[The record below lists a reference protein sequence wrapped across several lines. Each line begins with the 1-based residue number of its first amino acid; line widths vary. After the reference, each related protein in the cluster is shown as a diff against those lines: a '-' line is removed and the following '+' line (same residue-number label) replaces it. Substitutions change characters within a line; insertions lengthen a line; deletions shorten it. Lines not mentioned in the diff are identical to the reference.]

1 MDILECRKRVYRR
14 RILKKGDFM
23 RYEGSLYR
31 PPSEAYSL
39 IVQATIGCTHN
50 KCTFCSMYKN
60 DKFRVRSTEEII
72 VDLKAGKERYKTV
85 KRVFIADGD
94 ALAIKNEELEEVLEF
109 IEKEIPECERVGIYG
124 SPKAILSKTDEEL
137 TRLKDL
143 GLGIIYLGVESG
155 SEKILNDINKGVS
168 RDEMILSGQAVVK
181 SGIELS
187 VTLISGLGG
196 REDSSE
202 HAIESAK
209 IINEINPDYIGLL
222 TLIIDEG
229 VPLYEDLQSG
239 RFEIL
244 TPEEVLLET
253 KTMVENI
260 NIDNC
265 IFRSNHAS
273 NYISLKGTLSQDK
286 KLILSQI
293 EEGLKLSGL
302 EEKDLYRRL

>member
-1 MDILECRKRVYRR
+1 
-14 RILKKGDFM
+14 M

-50 KCTFCSMYKN
+50 KCTFCSMYK
-60 DKFRVRSTEEII
+60 DKKFRVRPTEEVIE
-72 VDLKAGKERYKTV
+72 DLKIGRERYTKV
-85 KRVFIADGD
+85 KRIFIADGD
-94 ALAIKNEELEEVLEF
+94 ALAIKNSELEKILLF
-109 IEKEIPECERVGIYG
+109 IKENFPECERVGIYG

-137 TRLKDL
+137 KRLKDL
-143 GLGIIYLGVESG
+143 GIGIVYLGVESG
-155 SEKILNDINKGVS
+155 SEKILKAINKGVS
-168 RDEMILSGQAVVK
+168 RDEMVKAGKKVVE
-181 SGIELS
+181 SGIKLS
-187 VTLISGLGG
+187 ITLISGIGG
-196 REDSSE
+196 KENSYE

-209 IINEINPDYIGLL
+209 IINQINPDYVGLL

-229 VPLYEDLQSG
+229 VPLYKDLQSG
-239 RFEIL
+239 KFVL
-244 TPEEVLLET
+244 LSPKEVLLET

-273 NYISLKGTLSQDK
+273 NYVSLKGTLSQDK
-286 KLILSQI
+286 DLILSQI
-293 EEGLKLSGL
+293 NEGLKLSGL